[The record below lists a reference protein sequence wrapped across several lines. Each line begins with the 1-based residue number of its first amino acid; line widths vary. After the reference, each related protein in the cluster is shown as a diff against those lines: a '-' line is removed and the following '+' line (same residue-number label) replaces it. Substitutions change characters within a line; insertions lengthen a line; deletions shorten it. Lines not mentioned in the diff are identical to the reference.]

1 MLLVDTALRL
11 SFQTKAKIMD
21 SEETNNQ
28 NLGVAKRSLIFC
40 SAGNRINN
48 LSWLSDLTD
57 FDVALVYYGDEPI
70 SPPQS
75 KYYLANKDFK
85 IPNFIQLAREFPE
98 VLTYDYFFFLDDDLI
113 LEPSILRAWLRL
125 VMANGLDV
133 SQPSLTSNSKADW
146 GHLKHQHG
154 LTIDPDQFVEVQCFC
169 LSKRAL
175 RLALPFFFM
184 AKTGTGLD
192 IAIYLLCQRHNL
204 QSAVI
209 HELQVYHPHRDNEQ
223 TVRKQYSE
231 FASFNPQLSRFIA
244 FCFDE
249 QDTLKNLDD
258 ASRVLGNTSH
268 GSVRFV
274 ASLRFIAA
282 RIMRK
287 LRRIFLPWL

>member
-1 MLLVDTALRL
+1 MN
-11 SFQTKAKIMD
+11 SETKT
-21 SEETNNQ
+21 TNCG
-28 NLGVAKRSLIFC
+28 LPRGVRSLIFC
-40 SAGNRINN
+40 SVGKRISD
-48 LSWLSDLTD
+48 LPWLKGLTD

-70 SPPQS
+70 SPPQT

-85 IPNFIQLAREFPE
+85 IPNFIQLARGCPD
-98 VLTYDYFFFLDDDLI
+98 VLTYDYFFFVDDDLI
-113 LEPSILRAWLRL
+113 FESSLFHTWLKLAIENR
-125 VMANGLDV
+125 LDV
-133 SQPSLTSNSKADW
+133 SQPSLSQQSKGDW
-146 GHLKHQHG
+146 AHTKHQEA
-154 LTIDPDQFVEVQCFC
+154 LKVDLDQFVEVGCFC

-184 AKTGTGLD
+184 VKTGAGLD
-192 IAIYLLCQRHNL
+192 IAIYLLRQRHNL

-209 HELQVYHPHRDNEQ
+209 HELQVFHPHRDNEQ

-268 GSVRFV
+268 ASVRFI
-274 ASLRFIAA
+274 ATLRFIAA
-282 RIMRK
+282 RVGRK
-287 LRRIFLPWL
+287 LKRIFFSWR